1 MIEPK
6 MNYSNEVGKSEM
18 KKSQNKG
25 FTLIE
30 ILMVILLI
38 AVLALMGIT
47 QFQNY
52 STDAKDATTKAN
64 LQVLRRAIATQN
76 AQMRLRCNVTASNP
90 PPLTNLQANDI
101 TSGASPCT
109 TTQVSNRQDRGFVA
123 GEVPANPWGSAQS
136 NTVVAS
142 TLSTSAQK
150 ATGNCG
156 GTARGASDDGWCYN
170 TTTGDIWANSA
181 HNTGGATGGTEN
193 SF

>member
-1 MIEPK
+1 MIESSQDFSK
-6 MNYSNEVGKSEM
+6 NAVLSSAKSPS
-18 KKSQNKG
+18 KSG

-52 STDAKDATTKAN
+52 STDAKDATTKSN

-76 AQMRLRCNVTASNP
+76 AQMRLRCNVTTTNP
-90 PPLTNLQANDI
+90 PPLTNLIANDI
-101 TSGASPCT
+101 TTGSSPCT
-109 TTQVSNRQDRGFVA
+109 TTQVSNRQDRAFVA
-123 GEVPANPWGSAQS
+123 GDIPANPWGQNQS
-136 NTVVAS
+136 NTIVAS

>member
-6 MNYSNEVGKSEM
+6 MNYSNEMGNRDM

-52 STDAKDATTKAN
+52 ASDAKDATTKAN

-76 AQMRLRCNVTASNP
+76 AQMRLRCSVTSTSP
-90 PPLTNLQANDI
+90 PPLANLSANDI
-101 TSGASPCT
+101 TNGASPCT
-109 TTQVSNRQDRGFVA
+109 TSQVTNQQDRSFVA
-123 GEVPANPWGSAQS
+123 GSIPANPWGSAQS
-136 NTVVAS
+136 NVI
-142 TLSTSAQK
+142 STSALTTSAQR
-150 ATGNCG
+150 ATGNCAG
-156 GTARGASDDGWCYN
+156 GARAAADDGWCYN
-170 TTTGDIWANSA
+170 PTTGEIWANSA
-181 HNTGGATGGTEN
+181 HNTGGSTGGSEYG
-193 SF
+193 F